1 MKSMTGY
8 GKGVASR
15 DFREITVEIRAVNNR
30 YLEINARFPKNFL
43 ACDELVRG
51 LIPKYLSRGTV
62 DVFFSY
68 QNTKSTKGVTADFE
82 LIKEYQK
89 LAEQIN
95 QELSIPDDLSFCA
108 LMRNSE
114 IIIPEQKVEDMDIIL
129 ELTGMATIEALKNLD
144 EMREVEGEAIF
155 HDLMRLISELES
167 YLDLSLSRAPIVVEE
182 YRTKIRERVT
192 EFLGEIE
199 IDQAR
204 LLNEVAFFADKS
216 DVNEELN
223 RLSSHISQFKVA
235 ASTQLPSGRKLDFI
249 CQEIGRE
256 INTLG
261 SKSNDIVLTGYV
273 IEMKNILE
281 KIKEQIRNVE

>member
-15 DFREITVEIRAVNNR
+15 AEREITIELRAVNNR

-43 ACDELVRG
+43 ACDDLVRG
-51 LIPKYLSRGTV
+51 LIPKYISRGTI

-68 QNTKSTKGVTADFE
+68 QNTQSSRGITADFA
-82 LIKEYQK
+82 LIKEYQQ
-89 LAEQIN
+89 LAQQISK
-95 QELSIPDDLSFCA
+95 ELSIPNDICFTA

-114 IIIPEQKVEDMDIIL
+114 LIIPEQKTEDMDVVL
-129 ELTGMATIEALKNLD
+129 ELTGLATIEALKSLD
-144 EMREVEGEAIF
+144 GMREVEGQAIYN
-155 HDLMRLISELES
+155 DLMRLITELEG
-167 YLDLSLSRAPIVVEE
+167 YLDLCLSRTPTIIDE
-182 YRTKIRERVT
+182 YRAKLTERIT
-192 EFLGEIE
+192 EFLGAVEV
-199 IDQAR
+199 DHAR

-223 RLSSHISQFKVA
+223 RLSSHISQFRTA
-235 ASTQLPSGRKLDFI
+235 ASVQLPSGRKLDFI

-261 SKSNDIVLTGYV
+261 SKSGDIILTGYAL
-273 IEMKNILE
+273 EMKNILE